1 MITLPENILST
12 IAHPMFGV
20 LLTLCCFQ
28 LGCFIRDR
36 MPGSVLKMIFNPL
49 IIAIVLIISTL
60 LFFNLDH
67 GTYYAPADSVITF
80 FLGPATVMLAIPLYK
95 QIEVLKKSG
104 LPILLGILV
113 GATTAIIVVIFLN
126 MLVGLEGPY
135 AISTVPKSVTAAVSQ
150 EISAAM
156 GGIPALTVAVTV
168 MTGITG
174 NVLGQLVLKFCRV
187 KDPVAQGVAL
197 GCTSHVIGTAK
208 AIEMGE
214 IQAAMGS
221 LSISIAAIMA
231 TFLAP
236 FLYNLLG

>member
-1 MITLPENILST
+1 MINLPENILST

-20 LLTLCCFQ
+20 LLTLCFFQ
-28 LGCFIRDR
+28 LGCLIRDN
-36 MPGSVLKMIFNPL
+36 MPGKTLKMIFNPL

-60 LFFNLDH
+60 LVFNLDH
-67 GTYYAPADSVITF
+67 GEFYAPADSVITF

-104 LPILLGILV
+104 VPILLGIFV
-113 GATTAIIVVIFLN
+113 GATTAIVVVIFLN
-126 MLVGLEGPY
+126 MLVGLEGQY

-174 NVLGQLVLKFCRV
+174 NVLGKLTLDVCRV

-214 IQAAMGS
+214 VQAAMGS

-236 FLYNLLG
+236 LLYNLLG

>member
-1 MITLPENILST
+1 MINLPENILNT
-12 IAHPMFGV
+12 IAHPMLGV

-28 LGCFIRDR
+28 FGAWLRDK
-36 MPGSVLKMIFNPL
+36 MPGNTLKMICNPL
-49 IIAIVLIISTL
+49 IIAIALIITTIL
-60 LFFNLDH
+60 VFNLDH
-67 GTYYAPADSVITF
+67 ATFYAPADSIITF

-104 LPILLGILV
+104 LPIILGILV
-113 GATTAIIVVIFLN
+113 GATTAIVVVIFLN
-126 MLVGLEGPY
+126 VIVGLEGTY
-135 AISTVPKSVTAAVSQ
+135 AVSTIPKSVTAAVSQ
-150 EISAAM
+150 EISYAM

-174 NVLGQLVLKFCRV
+174 NVVGQTVLKLCRV

-221 LSISIAAIMA
+221 LSISLAAIMA